1 VTGHRHRSADIG
13 SAISPAEFGWICD
26 YLYAATGIVL
36 KDGKQ
41 TMVVG
46 RLGKRL
52 SHHGLSSY
60 TEYFQRLSNRDGP
73 EARIAI
79 DLLTTN
85 ETYFFR
91 EPEHFTWLRESLSRM
106 PRKRTGDEPV
116 RIWCAASSS
125 GEEPYSLAML
135 LADCLPQNEWQVL
148 GTDISSRVLERARKA
163 LYPLDAAAKIP
174 QALLRAY
181 CLKGKGELAG
191 YLAINPAVADRV
203 RFQQL
208 NLIQPLPSLGKFDQI
223 WLRNVMIYFDQPTKS
238 ALVNR
243 LIPLLKPGGYMVVS
257 HSETLNGLQDQ
268 LNLIKPS
275 IYRAASG

>member
-1 VTGHRHRSADIG
+1 VSRRPHRAADIG
-13 SAISPAEFGWICD
+13 AAISPAEFAWICD

-52 SHHGLSSY
+52 AHYGLSTYS
-60 TEYFQRLSNRDGP
+60 EYFQRLSNREGP

-91 EPEHFTWLRESLSRM
+91 EPDHFTWLRETLSRM
-106 PRKRTGDEPV
+106 SRQRSGDEPV

-125 GEEPYSLAML
+125 GEEPFSLAML

-148 GTDISSRVLERARKA
+148 GTDISSRVLERARKG

-174 QALLRAY
+174 QPLLRAY

-191 YLAINPAVADRV
+191 YLAINPAVAGRV

-208 NLIQPLPSLGKFDQI
+208 NLIQPLPALGKFDQI

-243 LIPLLKPGGYMVVS
+243 MIPLLKPGGFMVVS
-257 HSETLNGLQDQ
+257 HSETLSGLQDQ
-268 LNLIKPS
+268 LALVKPS

>member
-1 VTGHRHRSADIG
+1 MSGRSHRAADIG
-13 SAISPAEFGWICD
+13 TAISPAEFAWICD

-52 SHHGLSSY
+52 THYGLSTY
-60 TEYFQRLSNRDGP
+60 TEYFQRLGNRDGP

-91 EPEHFTWLRESLSRM
+91 EPEHFTWLRETLNLM
-106 PRKRTGDEPV
+106 PRKRTGDEVV
-116 RIWCAASSS
+116 RIWSAASST
-125 GEEPYSLAML
+125 GEEAFSLAMM

-148 GTDISSRVLERARKA
+148 GTDISSRVVERARKG
-163 LYPLDAAAKIP
+163 LYPMDAVPKIP
-174 QALLRAY
+174 PLMLRSY
-181 CLKGKGELAG
+181 CLKGKGDLAG
-191 YLAINPAVADRV
+191 YLAISPAVAGRV

-208 NLIQPLPSLGKFDQI
+208 NLIQPLPALGKFDQI

-243 LIPLLKPGGYMVVS
+243 MIPLLKPGGFMVVS
-257 HSETLNGLQDQ
+257 HSETLSGLQDQ
-268 LNLIKPS
+268 LALVKPS
-275 IYRAASG
+275 IYRVASG